1 LCEIDLQNR
10 KRRSKMEEV
19 RAAEREEKQ
28 RFWEEHL
35 KSWETSGVTQND
47 YCRQNN
53 LRLNR
58 FIYWKRKRSS
68 KRPATVSLVEWPIPR
83 QAGSFLS
90 LSAPL
95 SVVIGSPYRI
105 EIHKGFD
112 PAVLEGVIRVL
123 RGL

>member
-1 LCEIDLQNR
+1 
-10 KRRSKMEEV
+10 MEEA

-35 KSWETSGVTQND
+35 KRWETSGVSQND

-58 FIYWKRKRSS
+58 FIYWKKKRSP
-68 KRPATVSLVEWPIPR
+68 KEPTMVSLVELPLPR
-83 QAGSFLS
+83 QAGTFLS
-90 LSAPL
+90 FSAPL
-95 SVVIGSPYRI
+95 SVVVGNPYRI
-105 EIHKGFD
+105 EIDKGFD

-123 RGL
+123 SGL